1 MKTIQS
7 ISIRLALACCDLE
20 SQERV
25 VVDSRKSLLSVA
37 ARRVHSRTLVRTA
50 KASILA
56 EASVMAVPTVA
67 YAPLPSVP
75 SCVASRSKTGC
86 ATARAIANAKGAT
99 SNHGSSAQANPCQT
113 EPASRYARATL
124 NAPWQRSTL
133 VECEACNQVL
143 RRRGCSGP
151 SDPRKSP
158 SVKRVTSSNDVGSR
172 PVIHSPNR
180 MNGTII
186 ATWIGAIISWATCP
200 ATML

>member
-1 MKTIQS
+1 MLRSRIT
-7 ISIRLALACCDLE
+7 RT
-20 SQERV
+20 RV
-25 VVDSRKSLLSVA
+25 VVDRKSLLSVA

-67 YAPLPSVP
+67 YAPLPSLP
-75 SCVASRSKTGC
+75 ACVASRSKTGC

-99 SNHGSSAQANPCQT
+99 SSHGSSAHANPCQT

-143 RRRGCSGP
+143 RLSRRGCSGP

-186 ATWIGAIISWATCP
+186 AT
-200 ATML
+200 